1 MSQKE
6 NWGRSC
12 CAIRALAPLSY
23 CLASTPKFATFV
35 SLFCWILV
43 CNLASACFVLGAPA
57 VFDAFPAALSPCFFV
72 FTGKVRFPA
81 LVVLFVASRRGARIG
96 ALQIRFEVV
105 TFSFG
110 LTAALIRLLELV
122 RLLELNFAALPRVF
136 LRADVIFC
144 LGVAVAP
151 FFFDDFLRAAI
162 VIISTPE
169 LATTPH

>member
-1 MSQKE
+1 MCNS
-6 NWGRSC
+6 GAGALVLVSC
-12 CAIRALAPLSY
+12 IDARV
-23 CLASTPKFATFV
+23 ATFV

-81 LVVLFVASRRGARIG
+81 LVVLFVALRAVGLESERFR
-96 ALQIRFEVV
+96 IRFEVV